1 MQGPR
6 SFGGAAAL
14 IALLALAGCDTLSPA
29 GSFSDV
35 AATVEA
41 RTGKQIS
48 WDAGQYEDPVV
59 RSTIE
64 NLLAQPLTPET
75 AVQIALINNR
85 ELQALYADIGVAQAN
100 LVQSGLW
107 KNPIFDGAVTFP
119 TAGGAPDYAFDL
131 TLKLIDILY
140 IPLRR
145 RVAESELEEAKL
157 RVTGQVM
164 AVAGRT
170 LLAFYDYVG
179 QRQAVG
185 VLTQALTS
193 VTATVESGKVLRRA
207 GNITEYEFELEVSQQ
222 VRVAAELALGQS
234 RAADARER
242 LNRLMGLTGA
252 QTEWKSAHRLP
263 AIPGDDP
270 PTDDVERRAIE
281 ASLDLA
287 LARQRIITTG
297 RRYRVVNITSIVP
310 QLDVGGTYERVIDE
324 KEAGPIFTAE
334 IPLFDRGEARR
345 ASARMEIRRQQDEF
359 TALAVRI
366 RSFARLQK
374 AQLLFARQTA
384 GYYGTAVLP
393 QSQRLVDAAKR
404 QQNAMQI
411 GIFELLQ
418 ARERQIRAGQNYVSS
433 LITYWSARAR
443 LGQILS
449 GKLPE
454 EQDSAGGTIATTQTA
469 PGE

>member
-1 MQGPR
+1 MGAR
-6 SFGGAAAL
+6 RTFASAAA
-14 IALLALAGCDTLSPA
+14 IALLALAGCDTLSPV
-29 GSFSDV
+29 GSFAEV
-35 AATVEA
+35 AAAVEA
-41 RTGKQIS
+41 RTGNQIS

-64 NLLAQPLTPET
+64 NLLSQQLTPEI
-75 AVQIALINNR
+75 AVQVALLNNR
-85 ELQALYADIGVAQAN
+85 ELQALYADIGIAQAN

-107 KNPIFDGAVTFP
+107 KNPLLDGAVTFP
-119 TAGGAPDYAFDL
+119 TGGGAPDYVFDI

-145 RVAESELEEAKL
+145 RVAESEREEAKL
-157 RVTGQVM
+157 QVTGQVM

-170 LLAFYDYVG
+170 LLAFFDHVG
-179 QRQAVG
+179 RRQAVG
-185 VLTQALTS
+185 VLTQSLKS
-193 VTATVESGKVLRRA
+193 VTATVEAGKALRRA
-207 GNITEYEFELEVSQQ
+207 GNITDYEFELEVSLQ
-222 VRVAAELALGQS
+222 VRVAAELALAQS
-234 RAADARER
+234 RAAEARER
-242 LNRLMGLTGA
+242 LNRLMGLTGS
-252 QTEWKSAHRLP
+252 QTEWKSADRLP

-281 ASLDLA
+281 ASIDLA

-310 QLDVGGTYERVIDE
+310 QLDVGGTFERVIGE
-324 KEAGPIFTAE
+324 KEAGPIFSAE

-345 ASARMEIRRQQDEF
+345 ASARMEIRKEQDEF

-366 RSFARLQK
+366 RSLARLER

-384 GYYGTAVLP
+384 RYYSTAVLP
-393 QSQRLVDAAKR
+393 QAQRLLDSAKR

-411 GIFELLQ
+411 GVFELLQ
-418 ARERQIRAGQNYVSS
+418 ARDRQIRAAQDYVTS
-433 LITYWSARAR
+433 LASYWSARAR

-449 GKLPE
+449 GKIPD
-454 EQDSAGGTIATTQTA
+454 EQERAGGPVATMQTA
-469 PGE
+469 SGE